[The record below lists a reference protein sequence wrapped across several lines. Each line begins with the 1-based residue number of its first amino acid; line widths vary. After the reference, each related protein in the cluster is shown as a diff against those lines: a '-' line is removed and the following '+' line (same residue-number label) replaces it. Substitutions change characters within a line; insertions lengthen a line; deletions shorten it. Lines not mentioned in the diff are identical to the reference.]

1 MSLQLPQVLIRNSFN
16 ILGLSSS
23 ATLKEIR
30 KRSQQLLQ
38 LAKIEEI
45 QEFETDIGHVRE
57 FRSES
62 EVKLA
67 LERISGIKERLREIF
82 FWFNDHN
89 IENQKSIVLI
99 SQGNYQEAIDI
110 LDKTSTASIDWLE
123 RKNLALALMFQAFA
137 SSDFNGF
144 CRSLELWKQIAE
156 SDDFWKFY
164 EKHYL
169 LHDELGTSS
178 SLFEEFRGSI
188 CESLSAKAVSFYHQT
203 KNPEA
208 IGLYY
213 SAFGQIGKFI
223 DTDVLQPI
231 ILKIKKELEDLVGLG
246 NDLKACALGELVKR
260 PPMKLD
266 TKDFPPPPGM
276 SGTVICKETQE
287 GLIKR
292 GLKKIHRYF
301 LNLDKFELS
310 EYSPLAVLK
319 NNSAEKLR
327 SIAVDIYNDNCSPE
341 IALLLLEQG
350 SKLAVSDA
358 IAMKIEANKTTIKE
372 TQLWKTVA
380 DRFEKVKELIAER
393 KLEEAK
399 SGFLALD
406 NELAQNDDESSSGAR
421 VNLLINYCSHLME
434 KGHQLFEKKMFGI
447 KALAID
453 GLLNWPKHRDSI
465 RSFEHA
471 FEILTD
477 RLYLLSFIN
486 PSSDRADIF
495 KTIES
500 ISNSLKNCEIT
511 SLVDYHQAH
520 LGTIDETA
528 NGQENENTQI
538 VIRMLGAAACFRIF
552 YRRFRGIIQ
561 RKTWKWIGW
570 GTAIA
575 FYFLVIMDG
584 DGESKLSKQSTYR
597 SNFSY
602 STTSSQSLT
611 YEEKQVI
618 EYLQKNDP
626 EVLRKVRKEGY
637 SDKQLARYIIEHAD
651 DEEE

>member
-1 MSLQLPQVLIRNSFN
+1 MSMLPQVLIRNSFN

-23 ATLKEIR
+23 AALKEIR

-45 QEFETDIGHVRE
+45 QDFDADIGHVRE

-82 FWFNDHN
+82 FWFDDHN
-89 IENQKSIVLI
+89 IENQKSIALI
-99 SQGNYQEAIDI
+99 SQGNYQEAINI
-110 LDKTSTASIDWLE
+110 LDKTNTASIDWLE
-123 RKNLALALMFQAFA
+123 HKNLALALMFQAFG
-137 SSDFNGF
+137 SSDLNSF
-144 CRSLELWKQIAE
+144 CRSLKLWKQIAE
-156 SDDFWKFY
+156 SEDFWKVY

-188 CESLSAKAVSFYHQT
+188 CESLAVNSVSFYHQT

-223 DTDVLQPI
+223 DTDILQPI
-231 ILKIKKELEDLVGLG
+231 IVKIKKELEDLVELG
-246 NDLKACALGELVKR
+246 NDLKACALGELVKS
-260 PPMKLD
+260 PPIKYD
-266 TKDFPPPPGM
+266 TKVCPPPLGM
-276 SGTVICKETQE
+276 TGTVLCKETQE

-292 GLKKIHRYF
+292 SLKKIHRHF
-301 LNLDKFELS
+301 LDLGKFELS
-310 EYSPLAVLK
+310 EYSPLAILR
-319 NNSAEKLR
+319 NDSAEKLR
-327 SIAVDIYNDNCSPE
+327 SISVDIYNDNCSPE

-350 SKLAVSDA
+350 SKLAVSDT
-358 IAMKIEANKTTIKE
+358 IAMKIAADQTTIKE
-372 TQLWKTVA
+372 NQLWKTVA
-380 DRFEKVKELIAER
+380 DRFEKIKELIAKR
-393 KLEEAK
+393 KIEEAK
-399 SGFLALD
+399 SAFLTLD
-406 NELAQNDDESSSGAR
+406 NELAQKDDVSSDGVRA
-421 VNLLINYCSHLME
+421 NLLINYCSHLME

-477 RLYLLSFIN
+477 RLHLLSFIN
-486 PSSDRADIF
+486 PSSDRADIS
-495 KTIES
+495 KTIDG
-500 ISNSLKNCEIT
+500 ISKSLKNCEIT
-511 SLVDYHQAH
+511 SLFDYHQAH
-520 LGTIDETA
+520 LEKIDETA
-528 NGQENENTQI
+528 NRQENENTQI

-552 YRRFRGIIQ
+552 YRRFRGVIQ
-561 RKTWKWIGW
+561 KKTWKWIGW
-570 GTAIA
+570 TTIIG
-575 FYFLVIMDG
+575 FYFLFMMVNDT
-584 DGESKLSKQSTYR
+584 ESKASKQSTYQ
-597 SNFSY
+597 SNS
-602 STTSSQSLT
+602 SSSQSLT
-611 YEEKQVI
+611 YKEKKII

-626 EVLRKVRKEGY
+626 EVLKKVRKAGY
-637 SDKQLARYIIEHAD
+637 SDKQIAQYAIEHAD
-651 DEEE
+651 DEKK

>member
-1 MSLQLPQVLIRNSFN
+1 MSTRLPQVLIRNSFN

-23 ATLKEIR
+23 AALKEIR

-45 QEFETDIGHVRE
+45 QEFDADIGHVRE

-67 LERISGIKERLREIF
+67 LERISGIKERLKEVF
-82 FWFNDHN
+82 FWFDDHN
-89 IENQKSIVLI
+89 IENQKSIALI

-110 LDKTSTASIDWLE
+110 FDKTGAGIDWLE
-123 RKNLALALMFQAFA
+123 HKNLALALMFQAFG
-137 SSDFNGF
+137 SSDLNSF
-144 CRSLELWKQIAE
+144 CRSLELWKQIVE
-156 SDDFWKFY
+156 SEDFWKFY

-188 CESLSAKAVSFYHQT
+188 YESLSVKAVSFYHQT
-203 KNPEA
+203 KNPEV

-213 SAFGQIGKFI
+213 SAFEQIGKFI
-223 DTDVLQPI
+223 DADVLQPI
-231 ILKIKKELEDLVGLG
+231 ILKIKKELEDLVELG

-266 TKDFPPPPGM
+266 TKEFPPPPGM
-276 SGTVICKETQE
+276 TGTAICKEAQE
-287 GLIKR
+287 DLIKR
-292 GLKKIHRYF
+292 ALKKIHRHF
-301 LNLDKFELS
+301 LDLNKFELS
-310 EYSPLAVLK
+310 EYSPLAVLR

-327 SIAVDIYNDNCSPE
+327 SISIDIYNDNCSPE

-358 IAMKIEANKTTIKE
+358 IAMKIEADKATIKE

-380 DRFEKVKELIAER
+380 DRFEKVKEQIGER

-399 SGFLALD
+399 SGFLSLD
-406 NELAQNDDESSSGAR
+406 NELAQKDDESSRGAR
-421 VNLLINYCSHLME
+421 VNLLVSYCSHLMA
-434 KGHQLFEKKMFGI
+434 KGHELFENKMFGI
-447 KALAID
+447 KTLAID

-471 FEILTD
+471 FEILRD
-477 RLYLLSFIN
+477 RLYLLSFVN
-486 PSSDRADIF
+486 PTGDRAALS
-495 KTIES
+495 KTVENIT
-500 ISNSLKNCEIT
+500 NSLNTCEIT

-520 LGTIDETA
+520 LETTEGMA
-528 NGQENENTQI
+528 NEQENENTQI
-538 VIRMLGAAACFRIF
+538 AIRMLGTAACFRIF

-570 GTAIA
+570 GAAIA
-575 FYFLVIMDG
+575 FYFLVIMDS
-584 DGESKLSKQSTYR
+584 DSASKPSKQSTYR
-597 SNFSY
+597 PSSSY
-602 STTSSQSLT
+602 SSTSSQSLT
-611 YEEKQVI
+611 HEEKQVI

-626 EVLRKVRKEGY
+626 ELLRKVRKEGY
-637 SDKQLARYIIEHAD
+637 SDKQLARYVIEHAD